1 MFDFLRKL
9 WGLTRP
15 YRGRLLLAILTGI
28 LGGLIE
34 PLMVATIV
42 FVYSL
47 IFPAANPAL
56 AVPQLKWA
64 PEFLRH
70 WAVSV
75 QQSLSSGTRMPPAAV
90 VGLVALIP
98 SVIVLRGLFSY
109 LNVYLLQWVSIRSI
123 TDLRS
128 RLFQHIMSL
137 SAGFF
142 SRTSTGEL
150 MARVM
155 SDTSTLQGII
165 SGATTV
171 AVKDPVT
178 LLSLLTYVVVRSVGW
193 AGSRP

>member
-142 SRTSTGEL
+142 SRDRKSTRL
-150 MARVM
+150 N
-155 SDTSTLQGII
+155 SSH
-165 SGATTV
+165 
-171 AVKDPVT
+171 
-178 LLSLLTYVVVRSVGW
+178 
-193 AGSRP
+193 